1 MDKRTAIHHAIVC
14 MSVIEKIVPGYYPD
28 GMLEEPDGSFTAP
41 LPGTAAYNF
50 AKAEGMI

>member
-28 GMLEEPDGSFTAP
+28 GMLKECVAELEKFEKEIEEVA
-41 LPGTAAYNF
+41 
-50 AKAEGMI
+50 